1 MSVDI
6 QWTDTDPDTGDKRFV
21 SVERFAGVW
30 RFYVRAKR
38 REEWGS
44 PAVVSRDMWETLLEA
59 IQRRYQRREGVTDV
73 DLDFVRKELAK
84 LPPDERVAE
93 ARHWDE

>member
-6 QWTDTDPDTGDKRFV
+6 QWTDTDPMTGEKRFV

-30 RFYVRAKR
+30 TFHVRAKR

-44 PAVVSRDMWETLLEA
+44 PAVVTRDMWETLLDA
-59 IQRRYQRREGVTDV
+59 IERRYQRREGVTDV
-73 DLDFVRKELAK
+73 DLAYVRKELAK
-84 LPPDERVAE
+84 LPPDEPE
-93 ARHWDE
+93 AGP